1 MKKSILLLII
11 CCFIGC
17 SKELELKPNSTIL
30 VPETIQDFEQLLDN
44 TAVLNTT
51 PGLAQLSADE
61 YFIPSLQAWN
71 SLPNL
76 TQRNAYI
83 WSKDIYQGETEIWD
97 WAAPFSGIFYCNSVL
112 DILQKQDIR
121 NDAEKKNIQGWAL
134 FARAYCFYSLV
145 SIFSR
150 GYDPATANT
159 DLGLPLKLS
168 SDIKKIVQ
176 RNSVQATYD
185 QIITD
190 VLMAAELL
198 KAEATTDKR
207 NRPSKV
213 AAYALLSRVYL
224 SMRIY
229 DEAEVYVDKALL
241 LCPKLLDYNTLTVL
255 PGRSS
260 FTYNSP
266 ETIYFT
272 QQAAKYTE
280 TTFSSSVLY
289 GVDTSLIALYGADD
303 LRMSIY
309 FRRNAI
315 GNYGLRPINNVAPNP
330 FTGLA
335 TDELYLIKA
344 ECLARRN
351 HKEAALLY
359 LNKLLEKR
367 VKTGT
372 FKPII
377 AVDIDETLQLILTE
391 RRKSL
396 VWRSLRWTDLKR
408 LNLESRNI
416 TVTRN
421 MGGHIYELEPN
432 SLLYVLPIPNDE
444 VKLSGIT
451 QNER

>member
-1 MKKSILLLII
+1 MKKYIFSLFVCCLLA
-11 CCFIGC
+11 C
-17 SKELELKPNSTIL
+17 SKELELKPDSTLI
-30 VPETIQDFEQLLDN
+30 VPETIQDLEQLLDN

-61 YFIPSLQAWN
+61 YFIPSLLAWN
-71 SLPNL
+71 SLSNL

-83 WSKDIYQGETEIWD
+83 WNKEIYQGETEIWD
-97 WAAPFSGIFYCNSVL
+97 WAAPYTGIFYCNSVL
-112 DILQKQDIR
+112 DILEKQDIG
-121 NDAEKKNIQGWAL
+121 DDPEKKNIRGWAL
-134 FARAYCFYSLV
+134 FARAYSYYSLV
-145 SIFSR
+145 SIFCKA
-150 GYDPATANT
+150 YDPATAKI

-176 RNSVQATYD
+176 RNTVQETYHS
-185 QIITD
+185 IISDILT
-190 VLMAAELL
+190 AADLL
-198 KAEATTDKR
+198 KAEVTTDKR
-207 NRPSKV
+207 NRPSRV
-213 AAYALLSRVYL
+213 AAYALLARVYL

-229 DEAEVYVDKALL
+229 DQAELYVDKALL
-241 LCPKLLDYNTLTVL
+241 LCPKLLDYNTLTIL

-272 QQAAKYTE
+272 QQAARYTE

-289 GVDTSLIALYGADD
+289 GVDSTLIALYGPDD
-303 LRMSIY
+303 LRMAIY
-309 FRRNAI
+309 FRKNSI

-351 HKEAALLY
+351 NKDEALLY
-359 LNKLLEKR
+359 LNRLLEKR
-367 VKTGT
+367 IKTGSEVLVT
-372 FKPII
+372 ALDAEDALRI
-377 AVDIDETLQLILTE
+377 VLTE

-396 VWRSLRWTDLKR
+396 VWRSIRWTDLKR
-408 LNLESRNI
+408 LNLEGRDI
-416 TVTRN
+416 TLTRN
-421 MGGHIYELEPN
+421 MGGHTYELPPN
-432 SLLYVLPIPNDE
+432 SPLYVLPIPNDE
-444 VKLSGIT
+444 VILSGII